1 MKSLNSIV
9 QDFSLY
15 LTGDTTKIRAKT
27 ANVTEEEESPPEGEA
42 TEASSEGSSAEKD
55 TNKPAVPSEE
65 GSEGAPGDAENTE
78 GPAERATNGVEGSQE
93 GVTNGMEGSQ
103 EGAKNGVEGS
113 PEGASEPEPEPA
125 SEADASS
132 EVDQQEDALPNQFN
146 SRGQIFSA
154 DDYRI
159 MCQCGAKK
167 CRKYLF

>member
-27 ANVTEEEESPPEGEA
+27 ANVTEEEESSPEGEA

-78 GPAERATNGVEGSQE
+78 GPAEGATDGVEGSQE
-93 GVTNGMEGSQ
+93 GVTNGVEGSQ
-103 EGAKNGVEGS
+103 GG
-113 PEGASEPEPEPA
+113 SEPEPEPA